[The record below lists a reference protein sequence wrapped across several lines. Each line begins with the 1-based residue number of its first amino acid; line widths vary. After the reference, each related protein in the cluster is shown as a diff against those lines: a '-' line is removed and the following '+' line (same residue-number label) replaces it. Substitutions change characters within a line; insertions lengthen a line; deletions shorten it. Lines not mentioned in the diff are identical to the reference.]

1 MNYCP
6 SCGKKLTLT
15 HFKGKEYN
23 QCECGYFDWNN
34 WVHVS
39 AVVVGY
45 NNQNEFLMIQLKKE
59 GNKLTFPGGFR
70 DLGESIE
77 EAATR
82 EFWEETGLTLTNLSL
97 FNVYSKDDIR
107 LVWIVFT
114 ANVLEGN
121 FVENEETEG
130 FAFYSIN
137 NPPSLERLRGSLTKQ
152 LLMDVLNYKHIN
164 KK

>member
-6 SCGKKLTLT
+6 SCGKKLSITQ
-15 HFKGKEYN
+15 FKGKEYH

-45 NNQNEFLMIQLKKE
+45 NHQNEFLMVQLKKE
-59 GNKLTFPGGFR
+59 GNRLTFPGGFR

-77 EAATR
+77 QAAIR
-82 EFWEETGLTLTNLSL
+82 EFKEETGLTITNLSL
-97 FNVYSKDDIR
+97 FKVYSKDEIR

-114 ANVLEGN
+114 GNVIEGS
-121 FVENEETEG
+121 FIENEETEG
-130 FAFYSIN
+130 YYFYSVH
-137 NPPSLERLRGSLTKQ
+137 NPPPLQRLRGNLTTQ
-152 LLMDVLNYKHIN
+152 LLMDVLNRN
-164 KK
+164 NT